1 MKTIS
6 SNEIESVASSRSVFD
21 RGYSLFSSDGVLR
34 IELEREKNGSHTI
47 YAMVEGSMG
56 AHYNTRASIVLH
68 KNTMRVSGF
77 SCNCKAAETYAGACK
92 HVVATL
98 FEYNYQYEE
107 ESDEAGAD
115 YVQSSDE
122 ELKSLVDYYV
132 MQDRNQFCQEYGNGD
147 VRLIPILHL
156 EADRESME
164 LKIGTTQM
172 YVVKDIGELVDNI
185 KQMRHVSYGKKL
197 AFTHSQSA
205 FTRDSIG
212 IVNLFCGISEKFV
225 FRCYGFEII

>member
-115 YVQSSDE
+115 YVQSSEDR
-122 ELKSLVDYYV
+122 KST
-132 MQDRNQFCQEYGNGD
+132 
-147 VRLIPILHL
+147 RLNSSHAGSKPVLP
-156 EADRESME
+156 
-164 LKIGTTQM
+164 
-172 YVVKDIGELVDNI
+172 
-185 KQMRHVSYGKKL
+185 
-197 AFTHSQSA
+197 
-205 FTRDSIG
+205 G
-212 IVNLFCGISEKFV
+212 I
-225 FRCYGFEII
+225 RQW